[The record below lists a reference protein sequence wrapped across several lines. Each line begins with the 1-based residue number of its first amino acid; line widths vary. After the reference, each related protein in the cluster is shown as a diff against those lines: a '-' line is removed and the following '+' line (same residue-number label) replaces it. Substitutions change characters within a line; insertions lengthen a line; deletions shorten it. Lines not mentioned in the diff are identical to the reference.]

1 MVMVE
6 RSGIARARP
15 AADDPRADPLGY
27 WLDQENTAWP
37 VPDQARDPAA
47 GRARAPAHDPAAGRG
62 DSGGAGN
69 GSGADPTA
77 LAAAGGA
84 DDLPAG
90 WWILPALALS
100 LPAWAVIGWLVFG

>member
-6 RSGIARARP
+6 RSGMARARP

-27 WLDQENTAWP
+27 WLDQENTVWP
-37 VPDQARDPAA
+37 VPDR
-47 GRARAPAHDPAAGRG
+47 AHDAAHGLAAGRG
-62 DSGGAGN
+62 DGN
-69 GSGADPTA
+69 GDSDGASNGTGADRGADPAA
-77 LAAAGGA
+77 LAGAGGA

-100 LPAWAVIGWLVFG
+100 LPAWAVIGWLAFG